1 MTIARASGVS
11 IPLAGGAIMSGL
23 YFGDRGS
30 PAASSAS
37 LVANETRTDVSRNFK
52 LMLRTSILPMGICLL
67 LYAVLSIFSRPEQ
80 VDAALLDSFS
90 REFNLSL
97 WCLLPTALM
106 LLMAFAGLNIRIVM
120 GINILVSFVLTIF
133 LQKTPVLHVL
143 KMMLLGYVPQSAELK
158 SVLSGGGVFSMAEIV
173 CLLLLSSGCAGIF
186 EGTRMLSSLEGALKK
201 LCLRIG
207 RFPAMVIASFAA
219 CAVFCNQTIGIIM
232 CRQCMSRNYEDTA
245 EGRTALMMDIENSV
259 VTIAGLVPW
268 CIACSVPLRML
279 GCSLSALPF
288 ASYLYL
294 IPLCWH
300 FSLRRRAKKG
310 LL

>member
-1 MTIARASGVS
+1 
-11 IPLAGGAIMSGL
+11 
-23 YFGDRGS
+23 
-30 PAASSAS
+30 
-37 LVANETRTDVSRNFK
+37 
-52 LMLRTSILPMGICLL
+52 
-67 LYAVLSIFSRPEQ
+67 
-80 VDAALLDSFS
+80 
-90 REFNLSL
+90 
-97 WCLLPTALM
+97 
-106 LLMAFAGLNIRIVM
+106 
-120 GINILVSFVLTIF
+120 
-133 LQKTPVLHVL
+133 
-143 KMMLLGYVPQSAELK
+143 
-158 SVLSGGGVFSMAEIV
+158 
-173 CLLLLSSGCAGIF
+173 
-186 EGTRMLSSLEGALKK
+186 
-201 LCLRIG
+201 
-207 RFPAMVIASFAA
+207 
-219 CAVFCNQTIGIIM
+219 M